1 MMIKLNLSIL
11 LTTAILASNAAAAQD
26 VALFYKGKSIDLIIA
41 SEAGGGYDAYAR
53 LIAPYMEKHVPGNPK
68 FIPKQMVGAGGL
80 IATNYL
86 ANVAKKDGTAIAQ
99 VQNTVP
105 FQPLFSPDAAK
116 FKATELGY
124 LGSANSEVSL
134 SFVWR
139 TSPTQSFQQLR
150 ERETLMAGVTG
161 SISSQYAR
169 AMNELAGTKIKI
181 VVGYRGASQSL
192 MAVEQG
198 EVEGYPAI
206 FWSTLKVTRAHWL
219 ESKSIRL
226 VAQMALTKHPE
237 LPDVPLIFDYIDT
250 AQNKQIAELLFAP
263 QVGGRPF
270 ITPPGVPSDR
280 LAALQDA
287 FAASL
292 KDPDFLA
299 EAAKRKIEV
308 QYVSGPDLLATIK
321 RAYTAPPEVVARVR
335 SIYDG
340 K

>member
-1 MMIKLNLSIL
+1 MSTRI
-11 LTTAILASNAAAAQD
+11 TAAVFVAAITASSAAFADD
-26 VALFYKGKSIDLIIA
+26 VASFYKGKSIDLIIA
-41 SEAGGGYDAYAR
+41 SEVGGGYDAYAR
-53 LIAPYMEKHVPGNPK
+53 LIAPFMEKHLPGNPK
-68 FIPKQMVGAGGL
+68 FVPKQMIGAGGL

-105 FQPLFSPDAAK
+105 FQPLFAPDTAK
-116 FKATELGY
+116 FKAAELGY

-134 SFVWR
+134 SFVWHN
-139 TSPTQSFQQLR
+139 TPTKSFQHLR

-169 AMNELAGTKIKI
+169 AMNELAGTKIKVI
-181 VVGYRGASQSL
+181 VGYQGATQSL
-192 MAVEQG
+192 MAVERG

-206 FWSTLKVTRAHWL
+206 FWSTLKVTRAQWL
-219 ESKSIRL
+219 EQKSIRL
-226 VAQMALTKHPE
+226 VAQMALAKHPE

-250 AQNKQIAELLFAP
+250 EQNKQIAELLFAP

-270 ITPPGVPSDR
+270 ITPPGIPADR
-280 LAALQDA
+280 LKALQDA

-292 KDPDFLA
+292 RDPDFLA
-299 EAAKRKIEV
+299 EAEKRKLEV
-308 QYVSGPDLLATIK
+308 QYVSGPDLLAIIQK
-321 RAYTAPPEVVARVR
+321 AYKSPPEVVARVR